1 MKIAGIDWTGIA
13 NVDTMGVLLGSKRLA
28 GERILRTLLTGLL
41 LLLASI
47 AAGHASDEMS
57 FRLTTPQS
65 CGRPCPVVILAQGRI
80 TQDSYRSFDAV
91 VRTLPPH
98 TPVVLNSNGGSF
110 VGGIL
115 LGLALRQ
122 NGSAVLVPRGGV
134 CASACVYAFLGGVVR
149 HAPEGARI
157 GVHRFFAVNRYT
169 GQRSMAYER
178 SVTPQAMALLTNY
191 VQAMGA
197 STGLVG
203 LAARVEPSEI
213 HFLNRRELQQYRIV
227 TGGASVARRPGRHG
241 QVASGRRGRG

>member
-1 MKIAGIDWTGIA
+1 M
-13 NVDTMGVLLGSKRLA
+13 
-28 GERILRTLLTGLL
+28 GERSLRALFAGLI
-41 LLLASI
+41 LLLAST
-47 AAGHASDEMS
+47 AMGRASDGMTFS
-57 FRLTTPQS
+57 VATPPS
-65 CGRPCPVVILAQGRI
+65 CPRSTCPALIIAQGEI

-178 SVTPQAMALLTNY
+178 SVTSRATALLTNY
-191 VQAMGA
+191 VQAMGV
-197 STGLVG
+197 SPSFVD

-227 TGGASVARRPGRHG
+227 TGGASGVRRAIRHG
-241 QVASGRRGRG
+241 RVAAHRRGHR